1 MKTEVQQPLS
11 HIKSSGTLFP
21 LTCTVIY
28 ESVKHKFMLTDS
40 LNRQFICIF
49 QRLLYIVGTQRSQ
62 WSHHLY
68 IFFPEHQ
75 NIGISPEHHSE
86 VAIKTRYINIE
97 EFHQSFSHT
106 YRTAAGAA

>member
-28 ESVKHKFMLTDS
+28 ESVKHKLMLTDS
-40 LNRQFICIF
+40 LNRQLISIL

-62 WSHHLY
+62 WAYHLY
-68 IFFPEHQ
+68 IFFTKHEY
-75 NIGISPEHHSE
+75 IGISPEHHRE
-86 VAIKTRYINIE
+86 VAIKTRYINIK
-97 EFHQSFSHT
+97 EFHQLFGHT
-106 YRTAAGAA
+106 YRTA